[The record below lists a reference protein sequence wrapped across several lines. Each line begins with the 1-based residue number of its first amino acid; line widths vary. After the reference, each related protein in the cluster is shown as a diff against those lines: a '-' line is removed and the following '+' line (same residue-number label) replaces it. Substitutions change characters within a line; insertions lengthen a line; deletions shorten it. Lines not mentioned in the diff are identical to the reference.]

1 MASESYLSRPD
12 EPEYAGHSG
21 LLEHSIKVA
30 ERAKD
35 LISNT
40 NFDLQQ
46 AAYFSGLLHDL
57 GKLNPLYQKL
67 FRAPAAMRKPLRES
81 LKKQYFNKHSLL
93 SSIVAYRLL
102 QQTKY
107 ISISPLIISSILSHH
122 SSLKHL
128 SDSIITSD
136 DYEYPLF
143 LKSRNGMVA
152 GLKEVLPS
160 ILEKLN
166 AFYPTSIDLDLFFQ
180 KFEQHVEPQRYSSGS
195 DPISEYLNFS
205 VLYSALLH
213 ADRGSFL
220 NLPPPSFDYHFNTSP
235 MLQKGKLADL
245 RTAFANE
252 IFAHNDFQ
260 SNVMVLNAPTGIGKT
275 KIFLDII
282 NSVQQQ
288 RHFERIYYFSPL
300 LALTD
305 DFETKMFKTDADI
318 GQYAIAGD
326 INPEDVLIYNY
337 TFHGT
342 LKDHNA
348 SEGLE
353 HDDADE
359 DLDFD
364 YSYKTSGRFEIESF
378 NKKLIV
384 TTTQRLLMILYSNS
398 AGNKMKLLSFKNSF
412 LIIDE
417 VQTIPKFLL
426 DNFLKLLILI
436 AKKLNSTILFVSA
449 TIPSAFR
456 NFKEIS
462 YINTPEC
469 IAKNYL
475 RATLKEVKYR
485 KLLPNDISSELSSSV
500 DGPNLIMVNTRKKAV
515 HFHKSM
521 LNDKHNLQYLSSGV
535 KKIDRKK
542 RIKCIK
548 NSKNGPATTV
558 VSTQVIEAG
567 IDISFKRMYREIA
580 PLDNIIQAMG
590 RLNRECDAT
599 SPPILHVFE
608 YDGLPVPYIDLEL
621 NETREIL
628 KKINNSIDLY
638 SSLPA
643 YYSTLQQKNKTSQN
657 LSVELNNYFKSMNHI
672 RIWDFINNHLFKDS
686 SKGVVYLP
694 PKNDLD
700 NFVDALLGNAKNR
713 VRILNQ
719 KIDYTAE
726 LPVSPHSIRQF
737 LNPDLFEVGIFVPEK
752 SYYDV
757 LYNEKI
763 GLDVLLE
770 NPDAKRE

>member
-1 MASESYLSRPD
+1 MTSESYLSRPD
-12 EPEYAGHSG
+12 EPEYTGHSG

-40 NFDLQQ
+40 KFDLQQ

-57 GKLNPLYQKL
+57 GKLNPLYQEL
-67 FRAPAAMRKPLRES
+67 FRAPKGFRIAKRES

-128 SDSIITSD
+128 SDSIIISD

-152 GLKEVLPS
+152 GLREVLPS

-166 AFYPTSIDLDLFFQ
+166 ALYPTSIDLDLFFQ
-180 KFEQHVEPQRYSSGS
+180 KFEQHVEPPRYSSGPN
-195 DPISEYLNFS
+195 PICEYLNFS
-205 VLYSALLH
+205 VLYSALLQ

-220 NLPPPSFDYHFNTSP
+220 NLPPPSFDYHFNTSL

-288 RHFERIYYFSPL
+288 RHFERVYYFSPL

-326 INPEDVLIYNY
+326 INSEDVLIYNY

-353 HDDADE
+353 HGDADE

-426 DNFLKLLILI
+426 DNFLKLLIVI

-449 TIPSAFR
+449 TIPSAFSK
-456 NFKEIS
+456 FKEIS

-469 IAKNYL
+469 IAENYL

-485 KLLPNDISSELSSSV
+485 KLLPNDISRELSSSV

-515 HFHKSM
+515 HFYKSM
-521 LNDKHNLQYLSSGV
+521 LNCKHNLQYLSSGV

-599 SPPILHVFE
+599 SPPILYVFE
-608 YDGLPVPYIDLEL
+608 CDGLPVPYIDLEL
-621 NETREIL
+621 NESREIL

-638 SSLPA
+638 ASLPA
-643 YYSTLQQKNKTSQN
+643 YYSTLQLKNKTSQN
-657 LSVELNNYFKSMNHI
+657 LSAELDNYFKSMNHI

-694 PKNDLD
+694 PKNNLD
-700 NFVDALLGNAKNR
+700 DFVDALLGNAKNR
-713 VRILNQ
+713 VCKLNQ

-726 LPVSPHSIRQF
+726 LPVSPHSIRKF

-752 SYYDV
+752 SHYDD
-757 LYNEKI
+757 LYDEKI

-770 NPDAKRE
+770 NSDAKRE